1 MIYLHT
7 QNHKLIITLCFI
19 SLINHLW
26 NAGCLSFFHKII
38 SFITHKVCIET
49 SMFSVFKTISSLPW
63 YKCYSKAYPYPD
75 CHDLN
80 VILKTIQTGCHL
92 PILWTSQSCWH
103 RGHLLFC
110 LTHNVIQHRWNEWL
124 HSPHTTEKDN

>member
-19 SLINHLW
+19 SLSITYKMLV
-26 NAGCLSFFHKII
+26 ACPFSIKLYL
-38 SFITHKVCIET
+38 FITHKVCIET
-49 SMFSVFKTISSLPW
+49 CLYSVFKTISSLPW